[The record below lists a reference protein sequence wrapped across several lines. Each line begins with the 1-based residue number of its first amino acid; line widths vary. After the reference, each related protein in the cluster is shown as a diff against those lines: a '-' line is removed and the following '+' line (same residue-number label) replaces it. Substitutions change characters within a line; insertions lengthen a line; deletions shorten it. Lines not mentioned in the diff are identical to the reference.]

1 MDGKNPRVGWK
12 RGRSAR
18 RECGEMDKV
27 MNEEIH
33 LAGKKRKN
41 EDSEKCE
48 TAEEPEWV
56 KTLSDNRER
65 GKNQAIDRER
75 GRQSA

>member
-1 MDGKNPRVGWK
+1 
-12 RGRSAR
+12 
-18 RECGEMDKV
+18 MDKV

-33 LAGKKRKN
+33 LAEEKKGGVVGRSLLIGEPGEKKKRKN

-56 KTLSDNRER
+56 KTLSDNEER
-65 GKNQAIDRER
+65 GKNQATDRER

>member
-1 MDGKNPRVGWK
+1 MDGKNPRVGW
-12 RGRSAR
+12 